1 MTSYTHKLA
10 DKGTVCGARVG
21 ALKRH
26 FQPRA
31 IVIAENFK
39 VSVGTRNK
47 KDLLMKELITA
58 LWMLSEHCQFRT
70 FRQDASRDHLVCGL
84 QNEVIQR
91 KLLAEEELSLDKAF
105 KMAISMKLAAS
116 TANGG
121 FTESSKNKT

>member
-1 MTSYTHKLA
+1 M
-10 DKGTVCGARVG
+10 
-21 ALKRH
+21 
-26 FQPRA
+26 
-31 IVIAENFK
+31 
-39 VSVGTRNK
+39 
-47 KDLLMKELITA
+47 
-58 LWMLSEHCQFRT
+58 
-70 FRQDASRDHLVCGL
+70 CGL